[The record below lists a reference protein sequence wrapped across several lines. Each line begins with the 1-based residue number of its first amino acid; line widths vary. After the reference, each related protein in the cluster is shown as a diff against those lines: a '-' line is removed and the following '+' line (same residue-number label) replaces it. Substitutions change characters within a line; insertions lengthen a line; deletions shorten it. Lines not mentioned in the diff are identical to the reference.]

1 MNCVICGSGSISIYV
16 DDLFK
21 PPEERRYKYDGPCCS
36 MGCAIKY
43 SDMRIANTPEDEIT
57 EIEVKGENGS
67 YILKRVKG

>member
-57 EIEVKGENGS
+57 EIEVKGDNGS

>member
-36 MGCAIKY
+36 MICAIKY

>member
-1 MNCVICGSGSISIYV
+1 MNCVICGSSRISIYV
-16 DDLFK
+16 ADLFK

-43 SDMRIANTPEDEIT
+43 SDMRIANTPEDKIT
-57 EIEVKGENGS
+57 EIKVKGGNGT